1 MTLSLSGFSRMTSLL
16 SRWLRFRSI
25 DPSWSELN
33 LPETA
38 NIVLVLDN
46 NALSDRLAL
55 HLLCRKGA
63 IGSVDASL
71 ATSGHMPRHVMLHQL
86 KRSFLRSPQNRPSP
100 HFEAFLEN
108 IEHHQ
113 DDVPVM
119 VVPVAFF
126 WGRRPGR
133 EARGLWGLMTADHW
147 PLSGRLRRLTTLL
160 FNGHHIDVRFGTP
173 YDVKAL
179 LNAPAPSASHA
190 RRRVV
195 RLLRHQFQQLR
206 QQVLGPDLSHRRT
219 LVRSLL
225 MTPSVR
231 QAISAQ
237 AEESG
242 AELPH
247 VEKQAQRYAREIASH
262 TSPQTLWLLYQ
273 LLGRLWNRLYDGV
286 KVHGLSRVRE
296 LAGTHELIYV
306 PCHRS
311 HIDYLLLSYV
321 MYHHGL
327 TTPQVAA
334 GRNLNMPVI
343 GSILRKGGAFFVRR
357 SFKGNALYGAV
368 FNEYLHQLIRRGYP
382 VEYFIE
388 GGRSR
393 TGRTLPPRLG
403 MLAMTL
409 DSFLRK
415 DSSRPM
421 AFVPIYIGYE
431 KVLESGA
438 YQRELT
444 TGHKK
449 KESPFDV
456 LKVFKRLREPYGQV
470 HVNIGAPLRLDDWL
484 NQHFPD
490 PVRTDHHWRK
500 QAVAALG
507 EDLAT
512 RINAAATLN
521 GINLVAL
528 ALLGTSHMAIEED
541 LLARQLTLLNAL
553 QAHAPAT
560 QEMRCAEGTPS
571 EWINHA
577 IDLGMIARCDQTL
590 GPVIVVAEGRA
601 PLLTWY
607 RNNVLHLFA
616 RPALLAFAFRHRRQL
631 TLGEIDDLVGTMWP
645 ALDNEFFLE
654 ETDDREESQ
663 TLLQAM
669 TALGLLKATD
679 RGWERGATDDN
690 EQLHWL
696 GAMILPTLE
705 RGFLLVS
712 LLLRSPSGTYTAQA
726 LEQQSQALAERLTL
740 LQGLNAP
747 EYFDKRLFSGLLDTL
762 IEGEW
767 IHMADDDTIVVSQA
781 LDDALRQRRRL
792 FDAPLRRRLHHLLA
806 QPEAQESD

>member
-1 MTLSLSGFSRMTSLL
+1 MTLSLSGLSRVTSLL

-38 NIVLVLDN
+38 IIVLVLDN

-55 HLLCRKGA
+55 HLLCRNGA
-63 IGSVDASL
+63 IGSAGDAPAMSE
-71 ATSGHMPRHVMLHQL
+71 HMPRHVTVHQL
-86 KRSFLRSPQNRPSP
+86 KRSFWRSPQNRPSP

-119 VVPVAFF
+119 AVPVAFF

-147 PLSGRLRRLTTLL
+147 PLSGRLRRLITLL
-160 FNGHHIDVRFGTP
+160 FTGPHIDVRFGTP
-173 YDVKAL
+173 YDVKSL
-179 LNAPAPSASHA
+179 LDTPAASPSHA

-237 AEESG
+237 TEESG
-242 AELPH
+242 ADQAR

-273 LLGRLWNRLYDGV
+273 VLGRLWNRLYDGV

-296 LAGTHELIYV
+296 LAGTHELIYI

-334 GRNLNMPVI
+334 GRNLNMPII

-409 DSFLRK
+409 DSFLREESK
-415 DSSRPM
+415 RPM

-456 LKVFKRLREPYGQV
+456 LRVFKRLREPYGQV
-470 HVNIGAPLRLDDWL
+470 HVNIGEPLRLDGWL
-484 NQHFPD
+484 SQHFPD
-490 PVRTDHHWRK
+490 SARNDHHWRK
-500 QAVAALG
+500 QAVATLG
-507 EDLAT
+507 DDLAR
-512 RINAAATLN
+512 RINAAGTLN

-541 LLARQLTLLNAL
+541 LLIKQLTFLNAL
-553 QAHAPAT
+553 QANAPAT
-560 QEMRCAEGTPS
+560 PEMRCAEGTAT
-571 EWINHA
+571 EWIDHA
-577 IDLGMIARCDQTL
+577 LHLGMIARRDQTL
-590 GPVIVVAEGRA
+590 GPVIVVAENRA

-631 TLGEIDDLVGTMWP
+631 SLDEIDELVGTMWP
-645 ALDNEFFLE
+645 ALDNEFFLDE
-654 ETDDREESQ
+654 VDQREESLV
-663 TLLQAM
+663 LLQAM
-669 TALGLLKATD
+669 ASLGLLKSTD
-679 RGWERGATDDN
+679 QGWERGGAAD

-712 LLLRSPSGTYTAQA
+712 LLLRAPSGTYTPQA

-762 IEGEW
+762 TEGEW
-767 IHMADDDTIVVSQA
+767 IHMADDDTIMVSQA
-781 LDDALRQRRRL
+781 LGDALRQRRRL

-806 QPEAQESD
+806 QPGVQGSD